1 MMRPPVSGSSFA
13 RSNERSQ
20 NFISISKENF
30 LMVISLYQ
38 RITTKLVVVGVL
50 TSLIYL
56 PGFTDVWAENSPLE
70 VIRSTTNQAL
80 EVLKGSAGREKAQR
94 QQQLDQMWQV
104 VLPKFDTEEIARRSL
119 GTHWQELTEEQK
131 KEFTQLFIELVKKN
145 YSGTLARYTTDAQ
158 FFFDDERIEGEQ
170 AEVQTRIK
178 SPSQDKPFSVVYRLH
193 RKGESWLIY
202 DVVAE
207 NVSLVQNYRN
217 QFSRIIAKSSVE
229 GLFDTLKQK
238 LEELSAT

>member
-1 MMRPPVSGSSFA
+1 MAINLFHRNLDRRTAAKLIFIGVS
-13 RSNERSQ
+13 
-20 NFISISKENF
+20 
-30 LMVISLYQ
+30 VSLSCLL
-38 RITTKLVVVGVL
+38 RFTNVL
-50 TSLIYL
+50 
-56 PGFTDVWAENSPLE
+56 AENSPLE
-70 VIRSTTNQAL
+70 VIRTTTNQAL

-94 QQQLDQMWQV
+94 QQELDQMWEV

-119 GTHWQELTEEQK
+119 ATHWQELTEEQK
-131 KEFTQLFIELVKKN
+131 KEFTQLFIQLVKKN

-158 FFFDDERIEGEQ
+158 FFFDNERIEGEQ

-178 SPSQDKPFSVVYRLH
+178 SPSQDQPFSVVYRLH
-193 RKGESWLIY
+193 RKEDSWLIY

>member
-1 MMRPPVSGSSFA
+1 
-13 RSNERSQ
+13 
-20 NFISISKENF
+20 
-30 LMVISLYQ
+30 MVRNLYR
-38 RITTKLVVVGVL
+38 RIIAKLIFVGVAAAL
-50 TSLIYL
+50 SCL

-70 VIRSTTNQAL
+70 VIRSTTNLAL

-94 QQQLDQMWQV
+94 QQELEQMWEV

-119 GTHWQELTEEQK
+119 GTNWRELTEEQQ
-131 KEFTQLFIELVKKN
+131 KEFTRLFIQLIKKN
-145 YSGTLARYTTDAQ
+145 YSGTLARYTTDAE
-158 FFFDDERIEGEQ
+158 FFFDNERIEDEQ

-178 SPSQDKPFSVVYRLH
+178 SPSQDQPFSVVYRLH

>member
-1 MMRPPVSGSSFA
+1 V
-13 RSNERSQ
+13 
-20 NFISISKENF
+20 
-30 LMVISLYQ
+30 
-38 RITTKLVVVGVL
+38 
-50 TSLIYL
+50 
-56 PGFTDVWAENSPLE
+56 GFTDVWAENSPLE

-80 EVLKGSAGREKAQR
+80 EVLKSSPGREKAQR
-94 QQQLDQMWQV
+94 QQQLDQMWEV

-131 KEFTQLFIELVKKN
+131 KEFTQLFIELIKKN
-145 YSGTLARYTTDAQ
+145 YSGTLSRYTTDAQ
-158 FFFDDERIEGEQ
+158 FIFDDERIEGEQ
-170 AEVQTRIK
+170 AEVQTRMK
-178 SPSQDKPFSVVYRLH
+178 STSQDKPFSVVYRLH

-229 GLFDTLKQK
+229 GLFATLKKK

>member
-1 MMRPPVSGSSFA
+1 
-13 RSNERSQ
+13 
-20 NFISISKENF
+20 
-30 LMVISLYQ
+30 MVISLYQ
-38 RITTKLVVVGVL
+38 RIITKFVFIGVL

-56 PGFTDVWAENSPLE
+56 PGFIDAWAQNSPLE
-70 VIRSTTNQAL
+70 VIRTATNKAL
-80 EVLKGSAGREKAQR
+80 EVLKGSASHEKAQR
-94 QQQLDQMWQV
+94 QQELDQMWEV

-119 GTHWQELTEEQK
+119 ATHWQELTEEQK
-131 KEFTQLFIELVKKN
+131 KEFTHLFIQLVKKN

-158 FFFDDERIEGEQ
+158 FFFDNERIEGEQ

-178 SPSQDKPFSVVYRLH
+178 SPSQDQPFSVVYRLH
-193 RKGESWLIY
+193 QKGESWLIY

>member
-1 MMRPPVSGSSFA
+1 
-13 RSNERSQ
+13 
-20 NFISISKENF
+20 
-30 LMVISLYQ
+30 MVINLNQ
-38 RITTKLVVVGVL
+38 RITAKLIVVGVSAFL
-50 TSLIYL
+50 SYIL
-56 PGFTDVWAENSPLE
+56 GFPDVWAENSPLE

-80 EVLKGSAGREKAQR
+80 EVLKGSADREKAQR
-94 QQQLDQMWQV
+94 HQQLDQMWEV

-119 GTHWQELTEEQK
+119 GTHWQEFTEEQK

-145 YSGTLARYTTDAQ
+145 YSGTLSRYTTDAQ
-158 FFFDDERIEGEQ
+158 FFFDNERIEGEQ

-178 SPSQDKPFSVVYRLH
+178 SPSQDIPFSVVYRLH

-229 GLFDTLKQK
+229 GLFATLKKK